1 MTQTRGWTK
10 ILRSTALHVGFAF
23 VAMGAWAAFVNRDHG
38 QGAAALA
45 FLVQGG
51 LSGLITL
58 VMKRFLED
66 AAARTAP
73 GYRRVV
79 PPLITAG
86 SILTLLTLAHMAA
99 GTPELLATI
108 ALPWTV
114 STTYAFVH
122 VALLPL
128 EGSKS

>member
-1 MTQTRGWTK
+1 MTQTRDWAK
-10 ILRSTALHVGFAF
+10 ILRSTGLHVGFAF
-23 VAMGAWAAFVNRDHG
+23 LAMGAWAAFVNRGHG
-38 QGAAALA
+38 GAAASLA

-58 VMKRFLED
+58 GMKRFLED
-66 AAARTAP
+66 AAERTAP
-73 GYRRVV
+73 GYRRIV
-79 PPLITAG
+79 PPLISAG
-86 SILTLLTLAHMAA
+86 AILTLLTLAHMAA

-128 EGSKS
+128 KEPRP